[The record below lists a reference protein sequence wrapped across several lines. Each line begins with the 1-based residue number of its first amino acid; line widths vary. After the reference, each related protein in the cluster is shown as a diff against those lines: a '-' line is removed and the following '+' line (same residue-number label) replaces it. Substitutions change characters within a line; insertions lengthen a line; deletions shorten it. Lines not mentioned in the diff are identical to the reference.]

1 MLVGKIQHDVKR
13 VHVMEQ
19 RDTDNFNL
27 SRFTGYRVTFLLTGI
42 PEDAGPQ
49 WPAGPAENAASY
61 ASLHPQG
68 DITVVLFPLLNGA
81 EISGT

>member
-19 RDTDNFNL
+19 RDTDNFNSGL
-27 SRFTGYRVTFLLTGI
+27 IGI
-42 PEDAGPQ
+42 PHDARPHR
-49 WPAGPAENAASY
+49 PAGPAENAASY